1 MISNKNLTVQNILVA
16 ATICGAMSM
25 PLLAT
30 AKGVTWTVEMRQA
43 KLMQE
48 INVAQKHKELTDKEA
63 KKLRSD
69 LSDVARKKKKFKTES
84 EKATGHEKLT
94 PENNKELEED
104 LNEISADIKKLQ
116 LEKRTNNK

>member
-1 MISNKNLTVQNILVA
+1 MISNKNLVVQTILVA

-25 PLLAT
+25 PQSAT
-30 AKGVTWTVEMRQA
+30 SKGVTWTVEMRQA

-69 LSDVARKKKKFKTES
+69 LSDVARKKKKFKNENN
-84 EKATGHEKLT
+84 ATNGKLT
-94 PENNKELEED
+94 AENNQELESD

-116 LEKRTNNK
+116 LEKRTDHK

>member
-1 MISNKNLTVQNILVA
+1 MISNKNLIVQNILVA

-25 PLLAT
+25 PQLAT

-48 INVAQKHKELTDKEA
+48 INVAQKNKELTDKEA

-69 LSDVARKKKKFKTES
+69 LSDIARKKKKFKNEN
-84 EKATGHEKLT
+84 EKTHGKLT
-94 PENNKELEED
+94 PENNQELESD
-104 LNEISADIKKLQ
+104 LNEISTDIKKLQ
-116 LEKRTNNK
+116 LEKRAEHK